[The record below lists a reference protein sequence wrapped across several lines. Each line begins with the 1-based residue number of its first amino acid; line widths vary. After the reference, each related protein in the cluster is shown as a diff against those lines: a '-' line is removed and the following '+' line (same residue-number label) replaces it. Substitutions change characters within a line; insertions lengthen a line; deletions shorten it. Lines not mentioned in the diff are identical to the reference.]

1 MFDDCSW
8 SVEGALA
15 DQEDGDEEEKQR
27 YGSNEDIPLPR
38 VEHLARGV
46 ETGADKI
53 SISFLWRHEVMKIA
67 RLKHSSGT
75 GKALILVRVGKD
87 SYSSND

>member
-1 MFDDCSW
+1 
-8 SVEGALA
+8 
-15 DQEDGDEEEKQR
+15 
-27 YGSNEDIPLPR
+27 
-38 VEHLARGV
+38 
-46 ETGADKI
+46 
-53 SISFLWRHEVMKIA
+53 MKIA